1 MKSNSYWQNRL
12 GTVRAAALG
21 VFVVVIGVVWFI
33 RH

>member
-1 MKSNSYWQNRL
+1 M

-21 VFVVVIGVVWFI
+21 VLLVVIGVVWFI